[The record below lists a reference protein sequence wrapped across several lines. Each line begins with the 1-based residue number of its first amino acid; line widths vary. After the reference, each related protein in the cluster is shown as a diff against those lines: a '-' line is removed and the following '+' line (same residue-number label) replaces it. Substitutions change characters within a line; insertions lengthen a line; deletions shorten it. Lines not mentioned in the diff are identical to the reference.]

1 MANQNSVTKE
11 QLDTY
16 IQTLSSGLEYLIIG
30 GTQIENQESFIK
42 DYFGDIYNLIIQD
55 DGKLSSGELTSF
67 LQKYY
72 ADTLWGVRQGSLTLS
87 GSYGSLYTNITPPS
101 NGEEYL
107 LNDSNGSAIGFAYI
121 DAKNNVAVTPYGEG
135 TTGSVEHYSG
145 TYSIINP
152 GYTISPKDFF
162 YIVSPKE
169 IKGETAFKALDRIK
183 ESGLL
188 DLIFFKP
195 KIQQFARSRF
205 KSKEALQKSALDYT
219 DEAGNDLEWL
229 AALSKTYQAVIKDPI
244 TTWLMYQYFPRLAE
258 FIFTALSSTA
268 DYSNNG
274 LGGSETDP
282 LNDPIEMAKR
292 LFKAFGTDEK
302 GDAIFK
308 PAWTLINTAVRMQKA
323 LEEFPFRANIPPRSP
338 DIFHL
343 RLGAAN
349 FYVPP
354 VSINVNSAF
363 KTGSLTGG
371 AIRQKNTPKFN
382 AGYKETTVAIRL
394 FFPNY
399 EEIWG
404 ISIKNASN
412 INLATDDFA
421 IDFSADNEDKI
432 DKFLSS
438 LRGLIAAFKYSPI
451 IPIKNQYLNAVHGIT
466 GVALANMN
474 VSTIP
479 NFPFCLV
486 VDLELNAFNH
496 KPFLPM
502 IKDFNQAV
510 HWGKYRHYMGKAA
523 ISLDSYINRDFL
535 TNSKVIETQNDATA
549 ALGAPNITA
558 ALETQSS
565 SASTMSTNSAEQFSS
580 VNGSINEPLSS
591 TLKTNIIR
599 DWQNGNNI
607 SIFMPERV
615 QSKIFTPDVSSF
627 RSQQEKVLNDTGR
640 SFWNAMLYKFGID
653 INESAGYGRSLDQV
667 VVTSQ
672 GYSTSMSA
680 KRKVRT
686 AIDLMLAGRNS
697 EGANEKV
704 YNYLAT
710 TYILNNPIVYSVPN
724 AVDYIL
730 KQSEVAPSDDVKI
743 FPVGVHA
750 TGDEESGQQKENG
763 RFIRN
768 YLQQL
773 SFGSEGLLEK
783 MVSEMVEERMK
794 SEKVRDTPQNREN
807 IRAEVKEEISKAFN
821 NTLYERFFMS
831 GPIKDYIESQ
841 QAKENAYSFREWE
854 VPMVQVDLDPNNVIV
869 DGVSVNLGNS
879 LVKLQ
884 LQLQEEPTYQHVG
897 GKDSY
902 VSISMTVFG
911 EDELIKLRNI
921 FEHIN
926 GLARL
931 EHASGVIG
939 FLGIKNIITSLCG
952 IKYVLPL
959 KYSVDT
965 IPSYPHVYKVQLT
978 LVDFDIFQQKREKLS
993 SDQQQKF
1000 VDEFG
1005 TKKNPFLRIK
1015 QLWGSFNAYPDLPLE
1030 LYDKSGDV
1038 VGCLDPDYY
1047 FRSFEMMD
1055 RDVVVNQSL
1064 QSASDVVVSYDSEN
1078 LTEDQ
1083 EKQRAREDSAYVET
1097 IVEYLKKD
1105 DLDGLKVYF
1114 ENNKITPTRGYKII
1128 NMAVSKYSNKF
1139 NKTLLLDYVDTLDME
1154 DKVYLFTDTKFSVP
1168 MGEYKVGEITS
1179 GSAADMKQKL
1189 DSVFNQTANANEEYV
1204 SIDPDNLTS
1213 STSDGDGSY
1222 SYLHGLVYAIPAA
1235 DDGWSDKI
1243 PAMIQTANGY
1253 NFGYLSRTN
1262 GRFYLQNN
1270 DFTLKKINKT
1280 ARKNAQA
1287 TAMDPNA
1294 TEEEKKQAQE
1304 LLKLLPQSSEEETS
1318 DAVTMIKVADTQ
1330 TPDRALKTAHM
1341 NEIGTKAFSEYQY
1354 AYSGGGAEPES
1365 VSATNGD
1372 QFSVTKHWEK
1382 MLVDTS
1388 YRDIS
1393 GRMVRAFPTYMLWL
1407 IDEGGFFSGT
1417 KLFDNFY
1424 GLQSIIDFSIV
1435 QSEDLLGDT
1444 LVFRVSNMYS
1454 KLTRPE
1460 ASEILRSGSE
1470 AYNEYNGENENQQ
1483 SDNMTD
1489 ALDRIVDVL
1498 LNRQN
1503 NIRKHFENKYVVDI
1517 ENIRLKPGVRVHLRG
1532 GYGSNPNSLQ
1542 TLFNGMITNV
1552 EQGEIVTI
1560 TCQSD
1565 AIELSPIINS
1575 ANKKGDSGKID
1586 GGMNTGMFLSEPRD
1600 LMVKLLS
1607 MGTSR
1612 FREAFAHA
1620 TRGTVFSENKFG
1632 IRHFGHILYEPLN
1645 ELEAQKNNAIKEGF
1659 KNAVEAVSDDKT
1671 NASQLLKAAWR
1682 NTGGSYNGVDV
1693 GVGLASAGAGAL
1705 VGGPIG
1711 AVAAGTAGFA
1721 MRSPIVGHMRTL
1733 MANLSTQR
1741 DYEIF
1746 KRNIYPGNGLGV
1758 SQFLG
1763 GDLDAGWSTA
1773 ASISGDLHDNLQA
1786 DRQAYLR
1793 RLGDAQWATAIEKN
1807 TELAERAAMANS
1819 GPLQDSSNIVGS
1831 AKLLSGLGA
1840 VAGAG
1845 LLAAGMPV
1853 VGGTML
1859 GAGLLGATN
1868 GRGAASI
1875 FETMGLLSSTDD
1887 DMPGFDE
1894 VSFRAQTYMRSVW
1907 DMFQL
1912 CARLLPNYIVAI
1924 RPFEDRSTVFYGK
1937 PHWLYTSGVVPIST
1951 GFLNPDSALKA
1962 GVKDTGPQYQSK
1974 DQELIDLLDK
1984 VNKAASP
1991 LADST
1996 AFLRSFEPFEA
2007 LKQQVGKIYEGAG
2020 EFAPVAYIK
2029 KNYTKKLINFYDPR
2043 RLFWKENGKIVSR
2056 LPANKGVVNVGFH
2069 LPFGS
2074 EDKVELPIS
2083 DIDTM
2088 HKQIPQ
2094 LPYRYQFPYFTDR
2107 KTGAFDGRHSGY
2119 VFNYTAE
2126 DLLGVTVG
2134 ENGFESIDKF
2144 AGSQEYRTLF
2154 YAELKALDT
2163 SGAGLVNVGENLN
2176 VEENGFYKLDAF
2188 QFSKNL
2194 LEQINTD
2201 AALALSGKAFLDDST
2216 GSNASFNI
2224 VRMPFPP
2231 GSDDLALSSYTLN
2244 EPEKYKSSSEVLIG
2258 NYKFF
2263 DDDKEKQKYAD
2274 FEYGSDIYNTKPMY
2288 QYIKENNIYKEW
2300 GMPKTAEDEQFY
2312 IAMRWPYNP
2321 SWFKKDDALT
2331 NKFIESYSGS
2341 SLGINGGISSEDYS
2355 DFMFGTAQ
2363 DYKNRKVLVYSP
2375 TTNTAV
2381 CCRPAYFLWGNQKD
2395 ATLIEAK
2402 AEGTSLDS
2410 YINIEYPFIDAVVS
2424 PDAAYYLG
2432 ILTNPLSL
2440 KGDAASDARFAS
2452 YGLDLVTGITG
2463 NANTVT
2469 YGDIQIK
2476 DYLSQ
2481 IKQETGLS
2489 TEFWNADQ
2497 AVKYFGTSIVPTS
2510 RSCYFTFV
2518 EDDFPLG
2525 IIPAPIIQPQE
2536 YEYSTDTDTGGRW
2549 LADKSYIIGFGKSE
2563 DANNEAVTN
2572 AMFEGQNDIDF
2583 GGFDDEESPGG
2594 HIYREYG
2601 YLKEILEDPSV
2612 LQDNTS
2618 ITDDLFVPGNKGE
2631 ITFQTERDAAI
2642 RVAIGGN
2649 TAQNSDKKYGYFQ
2662 NVLSGNFEDI
2672 SQDTLYDVL
2681 AGEVNTFKDGGDDDD
2696 KGRSVFRDVYDPVN
2710 DFTIADQ
2717 ARRNYDEDFDPTVA
2731 VIAGNGRTLGE
2742 AREIWDFFRIV
2753 FHEDKTVKSMFF
2765 DAFGIDPDDEEELP
2779 APILSLLTNQSGQDN
2794 EIFERYTGPK
2804 RLEAGLVINRDA
2816 EDEYS
2821 TLLGEDYVQRG
2832 EQSVDSPS
2840 GNSENLNTK
2849 DIKEAINFSS
2859 QNFLDLKSDPRNPK
2873 SQSGLFQ
2880 DLDTLLLQKY
2890 AHLTGLLQFIITP
2903 TGTTSGIS
2911 EEDLENADATTRSIA
2926 GFRAALSIDKNN
2938 AQEILN
2944 QINSPRKL
2952 YLMMVGWFRQVLWS
2966 DPYYRAWVVLK
2977 PNRRLRHWSSNPL
2990 LPGNFGNGDLK
3001 KSDGKWD
3008 FSPIFKAW
3016 QAFIDPNS
3024 DYAKKPNKFKS
3035 FLVANAAE
3043 GDSATHWLTAAF
3055 EDTKDF
3061 WDKNIGVYFT
3071 AVSDG
3076 LSGLLNMFKLSMA
3089 QMGYGL
3095 AEVDNLN
3102 KQANV
3107 LNKLLN
3113 DSIYYSLGN
3122 PGSLL
3127 RAVDNPFTR
3136 EYGEPVVEVRE
3147 PFQRIH
3153 YLSSFSHILS
3163 NNIQENINDVSTVVT
3178 AVSDGKYPVT
3188 VALDKGAPPERQTEK
3203 TVETGLYFDNIR
3215 GSGFFGV
3222 LHPLFH
3228 PFETIRGISKS
3239 TQGAPDELTARRV
3252 ALSHLKESIKD
3263 IYTGELTVI
3272 GSPDIRP
3279 HDLVY
3284 LADVYERM
3292 YGIFEVEQVV
3302 HHFTPDLG
3310 FITSITPNALVTI
3323 NDPARWFMTSWLNS
3337 WMSLQTI
3344 RNDTRMYISSANNGR
3359 TGIVS
3364 GGQVSIDS
3372 LNEALA
3378 AQMMG
3383 GIQYTHGHSAL
3394 TKDIMANF
3402 TANALPDARD
3412 KLQASAKASTGAS
3425 NTTSF
3430 TGALISTGLA
3440 TVLGAGVGV
3449 AATLLTGG
3457 AAAPLL
3463 AFAGAGV
3470 AGAGIFGDIAW
3481 TGWKYIR
3488 DNTLDQHG
3496 CYVQYLSKNGQPMDA
3511 GLSYNQGMVV
3521 GKYHSKALLPGIL
3534 GVNSRRIVRTP
3545 EGYSYIRTDDLLKNL
3560 GWKEKEISDLV
3571 RHISYENALV
3581 NAQVIKY
3588 SGVGPEKTGLNQFFK
3603 VLCYVTRYLDGDT
3616 FEVQDILRPGSAPF
3630 TVRFDG
3636 INAGELNKMSGYI
3649 TEVGPNYESN
3659 YSGSWTDTTSPGGR
3673 AAGYVRDALNGKLFV
3688 LRVSPAKELSSELIP
3703 INDFDAGAK
3712 RNEPKNYLKDF
3723 ASSPN
3728 GFGTN
3733 IKGTYD
3739 RVIGTI
3745 FYRITNKDIDGI
3757 IDFVRKTFIE
3767 KLSNVTLCKEV
3778 IKNSIY
3784 SDTLANSG
3792 TQVVHQQFDLLYR
3805 YLDDASTTNHYTTV
3819 AGSQGMSGL
3828 TQAQINCFNALV
3840 EIKKLELLY
3849 VKASDW
3855 PLVLWDEFYED
3866 GSPATL
3872 NWELVVNNLASVY
3885 TKGLLY
3891 NEDTINLDSANA
3903 YGRMVQ

>member
-1 MANQNSVTKE
+1 MATGNEAAVSKSALENYV
-11 QLDTY
+11 
-16 IQTLSSGLEYLIIG
+16 IALSLILSPSSAG
-30 GTQIENQESFIK
+30 EENRTEFLK
-42 DYFGDIYNLIIQD
+42 NFFGDLYEVLFSDTNFRNQ
-55 DGKLSSGELTSF
+55 GSSLDF
-67 LQKYY
+67 LKKYY
-72 ADTLWGVRQGSLTLS
+72 YGPLYSARGGRISLS
-87 GSYGSLYTNITPPS
+87 GGYNALFKEVSNEEGIRYYAAGVLPNGEVYASIDSGSGRYTFASINERFTITPR
-101 NGEEYL
+101 
-107 LNDSNGSAIGFAYI
+107 DFFQ
-121 DAKNNVAVTPYGEG
+121 V
-135 TTGSVEHYSG
+135 
-145 TYSIINP
+145 
-152 GYTISPKDFF
+152 ISPANTKNPD
-162 YIVSPKE
+162 E
-169 IKGETAFKALDRIK
+169 ILKVLDKIR
-183 ESGLL
+183 EAGLL
-188 DLIFFKP
+188 DLLFYKP
-195 KIQQFARSRF
+195 KIQQYARKRYVN
-205 KSKEALQKSALDYT
+205 KEALEKSAIEFA
-219 DEAGNDLEWL
+219 DEAGEDLDWL
-229 AALSKTYQAVIKDPI
+229 AALARVYNTIIKDPI

-258 FIFTALSSTA
+258 FIFTALASTA

-274 LGGSETDP
+274 YGGNENDP
-282 LNDPIEMAKR
+282 LNDPVEMAKR

-302 GDAIFK
+302 GDAVFK
-308 PAWTLINTAVRMQKA
+308 PAWTLINTAVRMQRA
-323 LEEFPFRANIPPRSP
+323 LEEFPFRANIPPRPP

-354 VSINVNSAF
+354 VSINVNSTF

-382 AGYKETTVAIRL
+382 AGYKDTTVSIRL

-404 ISIKNASN
+404 ISIKDSAN
-412 INLATDDFA
+412 IDLSKDNFA
-421 IDFSADNEDKI
+421 IDFSVDNEDKI

-438 LRGLIAAFKYSPI
+438 LRGLVAAFKYSPI

-466 GVALANMN
+466 GVALANMSI
-474 VSTIP
+474 STIP
-479 NFPFCLV
+479 SFPFCLV

-510 HWGKYRHYMGKAA
+510 HWGKYRHYMGRAA

-535 TNSKVIETQNDATA
+535 TNAKAIELQNEATA
-549 ALGAPNITA
+549 ELGLPNLTDSI
-558 ALETQSS
+558 EGESS
-565 SASTMSTNSAEQFSS
+565 SSSVLSTNTSQDFSS
-580 VNGSINEPLSS
+580 VNNSINDPLDSV
-591 TLKTNIIR
+591 LKTNIIR

-607 SIFMPERV
+607 SFFMPERV

-627 RSQQEKVLNDTGR
+627 RTQQEKILNDTGR
-640 SFWNAMLYKFGID
+640 NFWTALLFKFGID
-653 INESAGYGRSLDQV
+653 VNESAGYGRTLDQV

-672 GYSTSMSA
+672 GFTSSMSL
-680 KRKVRT
+680 KRKLRT
-686 AIDLMLAGRNS
+686 AIDLMLAGRNE
-697 EGANEKV
+697 EGINEKV

-710 TYILNNPIVYSVPN
+710 TYILNNPIVFSVPN
-724 AVDYIL
+724 AAEYIL
-730 KQSEVAPSDDVKI
+730 KQSEVVPSDDLKV
-743 FPVGVHA
+743 FPVGIHA
-750 TGDEESGQQKENG
+750 AADNESGQQKENG

-768 YLQQL
+768 YLDQL

-783 MVSEMVEERMK
+783 MVSEMVEERIK
-794 SEKVRDTPQNREN
+794 SEKIRDTEENRVN
-807 IRAEVKEEISKAFN
+807 IRAEVKEEIAKAFN

-854 VPMVQVDLDPNNVIV
+854 VPMVQVDLDPEKVIV

-884 LQLQEEPTYQHVG
+884 LQMQEEPTYQHVG

-902 VSISMTVFG
+902 VSMSMTVFG
-911 EDELIKLRNI
+911 ESELIKLRNI

-931 EHASGVIG
+931 EHAAGVIG

-965 IPSYPHVYKVQLT
+965 IPSFPHVYKVQLT

-1005 TKKNPFLRIK
+1005 TKRNPFLRIK
-1015 QLWGSFNAYPDLPLE
+1015 QLWGAFNAYPDLPLE

-1055 RDVVVNQSL
+1055 RDVVVNQSI
-1064 QSASDVVVSYDSEN
+1064 QEASQVVVSYESEN
-1078 LTEDQ
+1078 LTED
-1083 EKQRAREDSAYVET
+1083 EKKLRITEDNAYVET
-1097 IVEYLKKD
+1097 IVEYLKAD

-1128 NMAVSKYSNKF
+1128 NMAISKYSNSF
-1139 NKTLLLDYVDTLDME
+1139 NKTLLLDYVDTLDMD

-1168 MGEYKVGEITS
+1168 MGEYRVGEITS
-1179 GSAADMKQKL
+1179 GSASDIQSRL
-1189 DSVFNQTANANEEYV
+1189 DAVFGQTQNLNEEFV
-1204 SIDPDNLTS
+1204 SIDPDNLTGS
-1213 STSDGDGSY
+1213 VEGADSDY

-1235 DDGWSDKI
+1235 DDGWSDQI
-1243 PAMIQTANGY
+1243 PAMIQTAGGY

-1270 DFTLKKINKT
+1270 DFTVKKINTEVRRRALETKS
-1280 ARKNAQA
+1280 
-1287 TAMDPNA
+1287 DSSA
-1294 TEEEKKQAQE
+1294 TEEEKKQAEE
-1304 LLKLLPQSSEEETS
+1304 LLNMLPESSEQETT
-1318 DAVTMIKVADTQ
+1318 DAVTMIKVADSQ
-1330 TPDRALKTAHM
+1330 TPDKALKNAHM
-1341 NEIGTKAFSEYQY
+1341 SEIGTRAFSEYQY

-1365 VSATNGD
+1365 ISAGGGD

-1407 IDEGGFFSGT
+1407 IDEGGFFAGT

-1460 ASEILRSGSE
+1460 ASEILSLGSE
-1470 AYNEYNGENENQQ
+1470 AYNEYNGENEDQQ
-1483 SDNMTD
+1483 ADNMSD

-1498 LNRQN
+1498 LNRQQ
-1503 NIRKHFENKYVVDI
+1503 NIRRHFENKYVVDI

-1552 EQGEIVTI
+1552 EQGEIMTI

-1586 GGMNTGMFLSEPRD
+1586 GGLNTGMFLSEPRD

-1612 FREAFAHA
+1612 FREAAAHA
-1620 TRGTVFSENKFG
+1620 TRGTIFSENKFG

-1645 ELEAQKNNAIKEGF
+1645 ELEEQKNNAIKVLF
-1659 KNAVEAVSDDKT
+1659 KNAIEATSDDKT
-1671 NASQLLKAAWR
+1671 NLVSLLKAAWK
-1682 NTGGSYNGVDV
+1682 NTASGYNGVDI
-1693 GVGLASAGAGAL
+1693 GAGIASATVGGL
-1705 VGGPIG
+1705 VGGPLG

-1773 ASISGDLHDNLQA
+1773 ATISGDLYDNLQA

-1793 RLGDAQWATAIEKN
+1793 RLGDTQWATAVEKQSQIAEN
-1807 TELAERAAMANS
+1807 TAKATS

-1831 AKLLSGLGA
+1831 AKLISGLGA
-1840 VAGAG
+1840 IAGVG
-1845 LLAAGMPV
+1845 LVAAGMPV
-1853 VGGTML
+1853 VGGAML
-1859 GAGLLGATN
+1859 GAGLLGVTN
-1868 GRGAASI
+1868 GRAAASI
-1875 FETMGLLSSTDD
+1875 FETMGLLSSMDD

-1912 CARLLPNYIVAI
+1912 CARLLPNYIVAV

-1962 GVKDTGPQYQSK
+1962 GVKDTGPSLQRG
-1974 DQELIDLLDK
+1974 DQELVDLLNK
-1984 VNKAASP
+1984 VNQASSP
-1991 LADST
+1991 MADAT

-2007 LKQQVGKIYEGAG
+2007 LKQQTGKIYEGSG
-2020 EFAPVAYIK
+2020 EFAPVAYVK
-2029 KNYTKKLINFYDPR
+2029 EKYTNKLINFYDPR
-2043 RLFWKENGKIVSR
+2043 RLFWKESGKIVSR
-2056 LPANKGVVNVGFH
+2056 LPVNKGLVNVGFH
-2069 LPFGS
+2069 LPFG
-2074 EDKVELPIS
+2074 DKNKTELSIS
-2083 DIDTM
+2083 DFDTK

-2107 KTGAFDGRHSGY
+2107 KTGAFDGRHNGY
-2119 VFNYTAE
+2119 IFNYSAN
-2126 DLLGVTVG
+2126 DLLGISHPG
-2134 ENGFESIDKF
+2134 ESADERLNKF
-2144 AGSQEYRTLF
+2144 NGSQQYRTLF
-2154 YAELKALDT
+2154 YAELKALET
-2163 SGAGLVNVGENLN
+2163 SGSGLVSLGEDLE
-2176 VEENGFYKLDAF
+2176 VRDNGFYKLDAF

-2194 LEQINTD
+2194 LETINTD
-2201 AALALSGKAFLDDST
+2201 AALTIASAAFMDSSDSSSG
-2216 GSNASFNI
+2216 SFNI
-2224 VRMPFPP
+2224 VRMPLPP
-2231 GSDDLALSSYTLN
+2231 NSSDNSINQIANSV
-2244 EPEKYKSSSEVLIG
+2244 EPADYKSSSTIMLGSYRIMPGDRET
-2258 NYKFF
+2258 
-2263 DDDKEKQKYAD
+2263 QTYAD
-2274 FEYGSDIYNTKPMY
+2274 FEYGEHY
-2288 QYIKENNIYKEW
+2288 QTIRQNNIYNEW
-2300 GMPKTAEDEQFY
+2300 GMPETANDEQFY
-2312 IAMRWPYNP
+2312 VAMRWPYEP
-2321 SWFKKDDALT
+2321 DFFKKDDELK
-2331 NKFIESYSGS
+2331 NKFLDTYSNT
-2341 SLGINGGISSEDYS
+2341 SLGINGGIDAEDYTS
-2355 DFMFGTAQ
+2355 FMFGTAQ
-2363 DYKNRKVLVYSP
+2363 DYKNRKVLIYSP
-2375 TTNTAV
+2375 ITNTAV

-2395 ATLIEAK
+2395 ATLREHK
-2402 AEGTSLDS
+2402 LDLGEVS
-2410 YINIEYPFIDAVVS
+2410 YIDIENPMIDAVVS

-2432 ILTNPLSL
+2432 ILTNTQTINPAIGAGFGLFGSFGADL
-2440 KGDAASDARFAS
+2440 L
-2452 YGLDLVTGITG
+2452 LDLGKG
-2463 NANTVT
+2463 NSGVSAANVPTPKSREIVE
-2469 YGDIQIK
+2469 YLESFREGSGVSNKFWEK
-2476 DYLSQ
+2476 D
-2481 IKQETGLS
+2481 
-2489 TEFWNADQ
+2489 NAGQ
-2497 AVKYFGTSIVPTS
+2497 YFGSYIVPTT

-2525 IIPAPIIQPQE
+2525 VIPAPIIEPQE
-2536 YEYSTDTDTGGRW
+2536 YSYSSDSDPGTKW
-2549 LADKSYIIGFGKSE
+2549 KSDKSYIIGFGRSKGKDNQQVTS
-2563 DANNEAVTN
+2563 AV
-2572 AMFEGQNDIDF
+2572 FEGQNDIE
-2583 GGFDDEESPGG
+2583 FDDFKSISSTGG
-2594 HIYREYG
+2594 TVYREYG
-2601 YLKEILEDPSV
+2601 YLKEVLEDQT
-2612 LQDNTS
+2612 LLEDNTA
-2618 ITDDLFVPGNKGE
+2618 IVNNLFTPANEAVIHFE
-2631 ITFQTERDAAI
+2631 TQRDNAI
-2642 RVAIGGN
+2642 KAAIGGN
-2649 TAQNSDKKYGYFQ
+2649 VSADFGNNVKGYFASI
-2662 NVLSGNFEDI
+2662 LDGSYDDI
-2672 SQDTLYDVL
+2672 SSDALYELL
-2681 AGEVNTFKDGGDDDD
+2681 ASETNTFKDGDD
-2696 KGRSVFRDVYDPVN
+2696 KDDRGRNAFRDVYDPIN
-2710 DFTIADQ
+2710 DFIIADQ

-2731 VIAGNGRTLGE
+2731 VIAGNGRTLGQ

-2753 FHEDKTVKSMFF
+2753 FHEDKTVKSIFF
-2765 DAFGIDPDDEEELP
+2765 DAYGIDPDDDQELP
-2779 APILSLLTNQSGQDN
+2779 EPILQLLSSDSSSSN
-2794 EIFERYTGPK
+2794 EIFERYTGTYK
-2804 RLEAGLVINRDA
+2804 VGSKGFLRKRDA
-2816 EDEYS
+2816 EDEFGQ
-2821 TLLGEDYVQRG
+2821 LLGQDYIQTP
-2832 EQSVDSPS
+2832 QSYVNPFTQEIEYI
-2840 GNSENLNTK
+2840 GTEG
-2849 DIKEAINFSS
+2849 IKEAINYSS
-2859 QNFLDLKSDPRNPK
+2859 EMFLDLSEKNSEGKIVR
-2873 SQSGLFQ
+2873 SGLFQ
-2880 DLDTLLLQKY
+2880 DLDTLLLSKY
-2890 AHLTGLLQFIITP
+2890 GHLTGLLRFIISPEGSTA
-2903 TGTTSGIS
+2903 GIS
-2911 EEDLENADATTRSIA
+2911 DEEMQSEDPTTRSIA
-2926 GFRAALSIDKNN
+2926 AFRASLAIDENN
-2938 AQEILN
+2938 VADILEK
-2944 QINSPRKL
+2944 INSPKKL
-2952 YLMMVGWFRQVLWS
+2952 YLMIVGWFRQVLWS
-2966 DPYYRAWVVLK
+2966 DPYYRAWLVLK
-2977 PNRRLRHWSSNPL
+2977 PNRRLKHYNSNPL
-2990 LPGNFGNGDLK
+2990 TLGIGDGDMK

-3008 FSPIFKAW
+3008 FSPVFKAW

-3024 DYAKKPNKFKS
+3024 DYAKRPGKFKS

-3043 GDSATHWLTAAF
+3043 GDSATHWMTAAF

-3061 WDKNIGVYFT
+3061 WDQNIGVYFT

-3153 YLSSFSHILS
+3153 YLSSFSHILA
-3163 NNIQENINDVSTVVT
+3163 NNIQENINDVATVVT

-3228 PFETIRGISKS
+3228 PFETIRGISKLS
-3239 TQGAPDELTARRV
+3239 QGAPDELTARRV
-3252 ALSHLKESIKD
+3252 ALAHLKESVKD
-3263 IYTGELTVI
+3263 IYSGELTII

-3310 FITSITPNALVTI
+3310 FITSITPNALVTV

-3372 LNEALA
+3372 LNEALS

-3394 TKDIMANF
+3394 MKDVMANF

-3412 KLQASAKASTGAS
+3412 KLLEQTKNAAGL
-3425 NTTSF
+3425 NGNVSF
-3430 TGALISTGLA
+3430 TGALVSTGLA
-3440 TVLGAGVGV
+3440 TILGAGVGV
-3449 AATLLTGG
+3449 AATLVTGG

-3463 AFAGAGV
+3463 AFAGSAV
-3470 AGAGIFGDIAW
+3470 AGGAIFGDMAW

-3521 GKYHSKALLPGIL
+3521 GKYHSKAILPGIL

-3588 SGVGPEKTGLNQFFK
+3588 SGIGPEKAGLNQFFK
-3603 VLCYVTRYLDGDT
+3603 VLCYVTRYIDGDT
-3616 FEVQDILRPGSAPF
+3616 FEVQDILRPGSSPF
-3630 TVRFDG
+3630 VVRFDG
-3636 INAGELNKMSGYI
+3636 INAGELNKISGYI
-3649 TEVGPNYESN
+3649 TEVGPNYESD
-3659 YSGSWTDTTSPGGR
+3659 YSGSWTDATSPGGK
-3673 AAGYVRDALNGKLFV
+3673 AAGYVRDALKGKLFV
-3688 LRVSPAKELSSELIP
+3688 LRVAPSKEIASELIP
-3703 INDFDAGAK
+3703 INDFDAGSR
-3712 RNEPKNYLKDF
+3712 RNEPNNYLKDF
-3723 ASSPN
+3723 SSSPN

-3733 IKGTYD
+3733 VKGTND
-3739 RVIGTI
+3739 RVMGTI
-3745 FYRITNKDIDGI
+3745 FYRITNNDLDGI
-3757 IDFVRKTFIE
+3757 INFVRQTFIE
-3767 KLSNVTLCKEV
+3767 KLSNVTLCREAV
-3778 IKNSIY
+3778 KNSIY

-3805 YLDDASTTNHYTTV
+3805 YLEDSSTVNHYARVSSTE
-3819 AGSQGMSGL
+3819 GL
-3828 TQAQINCFNALV
+3828 TEFTQAQVNAFNALV

-3885 TKGLLY
+3885 TRGLLY
-3891 NEDTINLDSANA
+3891 NEDSVTLDSNNGF
-3903 YGRMVQ
+3903 GRMVQ